1 MTRKDDYAATTLPLA
16 DQSSW
21 PVASV
26 SWRRKDL
33 VLDLVPSPVLH
44 HVLLQIS
51 IVCLCDVWNIKHYNN
66 CHGDSLILHPQ
77 AKRASLCRS

>member
-1 MTRKDDYAATTLPLA
+1 M
-16 DQSSW
+16 
-21 PVASV
+21 ASV

-33 VLDLVPSPVLH
+33 VLGLDLVLDLVPSPVVY

-51 IVCLCDVWNIKHYNN
+51 IVCLCYVWNIKHYDN

-77 AKRASLCRS
+77 AQQASLCRS